1 MRWDRMLRA
10 VQAHAEG
17 EVGRVITGG
26 FDAPPGDTIA
36 DKARWLAAN
45 EDGLRR
51 LALYEPRGAAPMYAT
66 LLVPPC
72 DPAADLGLIIMGS
85 VDYPAMSGSNAM
97 CAVTVAL
104 ETGSLPMAEPTT
116 ELVLDTPAGLVT
128 AVARCANGR
137 CESVTLTGLESFA
150 VAADAPIEVE
160 GLGEV
165 RCDIAHGGTF
175 CALVDAAD
183 LDLALVPAEARKLV
197 ELGERITAAAREQYP
212 ISHPSRPHIAG
223 IAATHFGGPP
233 DADGVRRSAMALPPG
248 RLDRSP
254 CGTGTLAKLAA
265 LHARGELAVGDTLVH
280 ESLIG
285 TRFHATLESID
296 GGVAMASLT
305 GRAWITGLMQLGSSP
320 DDPLADGFVLPDTW
334 GPSAV

>member
-26 FDAPPGDTIA
+26 FDTPPGATIA
-36 DKARWLAAN
+36 DKARWLADN

-51 LALYEPRGAAPMYAT
+51 LALYEPRGSAPMFAT

-72 DPAADLGLIIMGS
+72 DPNADLGLIIMGS

-104 ETGSLPMAEPTT
+104 ETGSLPMQEPTT
-116 ELVLDTPAGLVT
+116 ELILDTPAGLVL
-128 AVARCANGR
+128 AVATCANGR
-137 CESVTLTGLESFA
+137 CETVTLTGLESFA
-150 VAADAPIEVE
+150 VAADAPIEVD
-160 GLGEV
+160 GIGEV
-165 RCDIAHGGTF
+165 SCDIAYGGAF
-175 CALVDAAD
+175 YALVDADA
-183 LDLALVPAEARKLV
+183 LDLKLVPAEAREIV

-212 ISHPSRPHIAG
+212 ITHPSRPHISG
-223 IAATHFGGPP
+223 IMATHFGGPP
-233 DADGVRRSAMALPPG
+233 ASDGVRRSAMALPPG

-254 CGTGTLAKLAA
+254 CGTGTLAKMAA
-265 LHARGELAVGDTLVH
+265 LHARGELKVGDTLVH
-280 ESLIG
+280 ESIIG
-285 TRFHATLESID
+285 TRFQARLESVD
-296 GGVAMASLT
+296 GGVAHGALT
-305 GRAWITGLMQLGSSP
+305 GRAWITGLLQLGASP

>member
-26 FDAPPGDTIA
+26 FDTPPGATIA
-36 DKARWLAAN
+36 DKARWLADN

-51 LALYEPRGAAPMYAT
+51 LALYEPRGSAPMVAT

-72 DPAADLGLIIMGS
+72 DPNADLGLIIMGS

-104 ETGSLPMAEPTT
+104 ETGSLPMQEPTT
-116 ELVLDTPAGLVT
+116 ELILDTPAGLVL

-150 VAADAPIEVE
+150 VAADAPIEVD
-160 GLGEV
+160 GIGEV
-165 RCDIAHGGTF
+165 RCDIAYGGAF
-175 CALVDAAD
+175 YALVDADA
-183 LDLALVPAEARKLV
+183 LDLKLVPAEAREIV

-212 ISHPSRPHIAG
+212 ITHPSRPHISG
-223 IAATHFGGPP
+223 IMATHFGGPP
-233 DADGVRRSAMALPPG
+233 DGDGVRRSAMALPPG

-254 CGTGTLAKLAA
+254 CGTGTLAKMAA
-265 LHARGELAVGDTLVH
+265 LHARGELKVGDTLVH
-280 ESLIG
+280 ESIIG
-285 TRFHATLESID
+285 TRFQARLESVD
-296 GGVAMASLT
+296 GGVAHGALT
-305 GRAWITGLMQLGSSP
+305 GRAWITGLLQLGASP